1 MVKTDHAENTNW
13 HSGIFIAVSNQGLK
27 HADGLCVHVF
37 LCLWKMCVLLKKKG
51 SARHKFPREPHLV
64 AWLSG
69 RAVFCQML
77 PLDTGAKEHYQ
88 ESI

>member
-1 MVKTDHAENTNW
+1 MQTGCVYMCFFVY
-13 HSGIFIAVSNQGLK
+13 GQCVCLK
-27 HADGLCVHVF
+27 
-37 LCLWKMCVLLKKKG
+37 KKKKKG